1 MSDKKSI
8 EISRK
13 DFFADTPFTLA
24 LLDALEGSVALFDGS
39 GAVVGVNSAWR
50 ELQKIH
56 SDNAHDLGPI
66 QEAVRAI
73 VTGEQDFHRFEYSC
87 PVSTR
92 EQWFSVSAAV
102 IPFDEQRFVLV
113 TRKDI
118 TGEKK
123 NRRELDDIREHYEL
137 LDKNVTDMI
146 SVHAPDGTYL
156 FTSHSSEALLGY
168 KQEELLGR
176 NAYDF
181 FYPEDL
187 QAVQES
193 HSRILQE
200 QIVFTVEYRIRRKD
214 GRYLWVETTSKTV
227 IDNSNG
233 TVQKI
238 IAVTRDISARKKT
251 ERELQKHKKYLE
263 QMVDQRTGELRIEI
277 EERIGIEKALRESK
291 ETLNAFLANIPLAAY
306 IKDTDGKYLVV
317 NHQFAQISGY
327 EFDSIIGKTDFDLF
341 PNEIAEEF
349 TKNDGE
355 VITHRKAVQREE
367 KFIFNGVEQVN
378 LSVKFPLQ
386 RDDGLVYA
394 VAGISMDVT
403 DRKLLIT
410 RLSQAKEEAE
420 AANRTKS
427 EFLSNVTH
435 ELRTPLNPIIN
446 LADILLDTE
455 LDSEQREFITDIKNA
470 AEKLFGMVTD
480 LIEISRMEAGDLT
493 ISAGPFNLQEL
504 IVSIRDRLEKKI
516 GKKPIETKARI
527 EADVPDVVVGDVAI
541 LKEVLSKLAENAVKF
556 TEKGEIGIIVA
567 VEKQEA
573 EKVWLQFSFYDTGI
587 GIPEDQLGSLFNDFT
602 QADGSSKR
610 RFEGIGLGLTK
621 ARRLISALHG
631 TLRPESIQGQGTTF
645 SFTIPFELYK

>member
-8 EISRK
+8 ENSRK

-24 LLDALEGSVALFDGS
+24 LLDALEGSVALFDGT

-50 ELQKIH
+50 ELQDIH
-56 SDNAHDLGPI
+56 SDGAHHLGPI
-66 QEAVRAI
+66 QDTVHAI
-73 VTGEQDFHRFEYSC
+73 IIGEQDFHRFEYRC
-87 PVSTR
+87 PISKL
-92 EQWFSVSAAV
+92 EQWYSVAAAV
-102 IPFDEQRFVLV
+102 VPFDGERFVLV

-123 NRRELDDIREHYEL
+123 NRKELDTIREHYEL
-137 LDKNVTDMI
+137 LDN
-146 SVHAPDGTYL
+146 P
-156 FTSHSSEALLGY
+156 
-168 KQEELLGR
+168 
-176 NAYDF
+176 
-181 FYPEDL
+181 
-187 QAVQES
+187 
-193 HSRILQE
+193 
-200 QIVFTVEYRIRRKD
+200 
-214 GRYLWVETTSKTV
+214 
-227 IDNSNG
+227 NG

-238 IAVTRDISARKKT
+238 IAVIRDISERKKT
-251 ERELQKHKKYLE
+251 EQELHKHKEYLE
-263 QMVDQRTGELRIEI
+263 QMIDRRTGELRIEI
-277 EERIGIEKALRESK
+277 KERIGIEKALRESK

-341 PNEIAEEF
+341 PNVIAKEF

-355 VITHRKAVQREE
+355 VITRREPVQREE
-367 KFIFNGVEQVN
+367 KFIFNGAEQVN

-386 RDDGLVYA
+386 RDDGRVYA

-446 LADILLDTE
+446 LTDILLDTD

-504 IVSIRDRLEKKI
+504 IASIRDRLVKKI
-516 GKKPIETKARI
+516 GEKSIKTKARV
-527 EADVPDVVVGDVAI
+527 EPDVPDVVVGDVAI
-541 LKEVLSKLAENAVKF
+541 LQEILIKLAENAVKF

-567 VEKQEA
+567 VGKQEA

-621 ARRLISALHG
+621 VRRLISALDG